1 MTRRHGFTL
10 IELLVVIA
18 IIAILAAIL
27 FPVFAQARE
36 KARQASCMSNEKQLA
51 LSMRMYAQDYDEKN
65 VLGWLQTF
73 TNKYNQGPGRAWW
86 QHGLITYIKSYQ
98 VFECPD
104 IDNAAYWGETSLSP
118 NPADSTYRYESGI
131 GLNWYIPGNVYGAT
145 DAGYWGRAYPGSSE
159 GLKDASV
166 AEASQRITLLE
177 TANAVVGGPNP
188 SVNYSYANWLSS
200 FPLPG
205 YFGRAQHSGLMNLAF
220 YDGHVKAMR
229 PTNIPELY
237 FDLKA
242 Q

>member
-1 MTRRHGFTL
+1 MIRRHGFTL

-86 QHGLITYIKSYQ
+86 QYGLFSYVKSYQ

-118 NPADSTYRYESGI
+118 YPTDSTYRYESGI
-131 GLNWYIPGNVYGAT
+131 GLNSAAIV
-145 DAGYWGRAYPGSSE
+145 
-159 GLKDASV
+159 
-166 AEASQRITLLE
+166 
-177 TANAVVGGPNP
+177 
-188 SVNYSYANWLSS
+188 
-200 FPLPG
+200 
-205 YFGRAQHSGLMNLAF
+205 
-220 YDGHVKAMR
+220 
-229 PTNIPELY
+229 
-237 FDLKA
+237 
-242 Q
+242 